1 MESVNGFETL
11 DTCSGP
17 RAPLSCPLQRYGEG
31 FQGDCIEDH
40 FHWHAICLKYQIV
53 LQVKYSDCNNA
64 CCKQLLVSATS
75 SSKYIMYSP
84 QFNLPSI
91 PLRLMLPLSPC
102 YGWRN
107 WDTEGLSSLPQDS
120 QLRTEGIRTQPMDS
134 GSHVVPASHTS
145 PWSIWLSPTAVLAFI
160 ITVRAVVIHLCGYLK
175 WWLMW
180 SLE

>member
-1 MESVNGFETL
+1 M
-11 DTCSGP
+11 CSGP
-17 RAPLSCPLQRYGEG
+17 HAPPYCPLQQYGEG
-31 FQGDCIEDH
+31 FQGDLCRRPLLLACRLPE
-40 FHWHAICLKYQIV
+40 YQIV
-53 LQVKYSDCNNA
+53 LQVKYSDRNNGNY
-64 CCKQLLVSATS
+64 KQLLVSATF